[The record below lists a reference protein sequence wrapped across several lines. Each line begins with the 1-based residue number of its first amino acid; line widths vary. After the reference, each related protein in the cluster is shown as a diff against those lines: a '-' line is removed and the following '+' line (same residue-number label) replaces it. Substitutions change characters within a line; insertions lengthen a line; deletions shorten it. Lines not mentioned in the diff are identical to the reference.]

1 MGRSEPGKD
10 RRNEGGAPN
19 PSTARVRPRRRFV
32 RTSHRRS
39 LAGSSLAPRTGR
51 APPGTRR
58 QPFCERRRTF
68 GDNSFCGKSLR
79 AQGRNKGRL
88 SLLCTNA
95 ERIVVRIGRY
105 VGCEADVKEL
115 RLFPQS
121 IDDLTDQALS
131 DARSCEN
138 LFVFRENVLRDESRE
153 GRVLKPVSEALGFRV
168 ARRDLNPAMPA
179 ASTEV
184 SITPLRS
191 SRRANCNPRRSPASA
206 RRLPAAAADGP
217 DR

>member
-1 MGRSEPGKD
+1 MARPIPARRVFAQGDALSARAIGGPWRDRPWRQEPDVRHLEPAVNRFASDGAVWLAFGSPGKI
-10 RRNEGGAPN
+10 A
-19 PSTARVRPRRRFV
+19 
-32 RTSHRRS
+32 
-39 LAGSSLAPRTGR
+39 
-51 APPGTRR
+51 
-58 QPFCERRRTF
+58 F

-79 AQGRNKGRL
+79 VQGRNKGRL

-138 LFVFRENVLRDESRE
+138 LFVFRENVFRDE
-153 GRVLKPVSEALGFRV
+153 V
-168 ARRDLNPAMPA
+168 
-179 ASTEV
+179 T
-184 SITPLRS
+184 
-191 SRRANCNPRRSPASA
+191 
-206 RRLPAAAADGP
+206 
-217 DR
+217 